1 MKVARPLQFLRPM
14 EEHKHSSSAGDAA
27 VPSWKCTICGFVEGA
42 DTPPRRCPECGARDT
57 MFVPT
62 DEPPHGIAH
71 NPLQPHDER
80 DQTAVFVGP
89 GHGCLE
95 ED

>member
-1 MKVARPLQFLRPM
+1 MQNKISLM
-14 EEHKHSSSAGDAA
+14 SN
-27 VPSWKCTICGFVEGA
+27 WKCTICGDVVEGDA
-42 DTPPRRCPECGARDT
+42 APAHCPECGARDT
-57 MFVPT
+57 MFVRS

-71 NPLQPHDER
+71 NPIQPHDER
-80 DQTAVFVGP
+80 DQSRFAVGP